1 MSSFTNMPLKIESG
15 GKVKISSG
23 KASVDKAGITLTM
36 DVLHQNNS
44 TAAIVTARYMIG
56 LTNTVTFNGTGD
68 SAPLFKSEVD
78 VDSSVQSTH
87 SFSGFVPN
95 AVANDGVVDCFFFLE
110 TPTQDAFLD
119 GIGGFEDEREGGSI
133 TTSNSR
139 FALKIA
145 ASPTATITVEDIEWD
160 TA

>member
-36 DVLHQNNS
+36 DILHQNNS

-56 LTNTVTFNGTGD
+56 LTSTVTFNGTGD

-87 SFSGFVPN
+87 SFSGL
-95 AVANDGVVDCFFFLE
+95 FLMRLLMMVLLIVS
-110 TPTQDAFLD
+110 F
-119 GIGGFEDEREGGSI
+119 S
-133 TTSNSR
+133 
-139 FALKIA
+139 LKLQ
-145 ASPTATITVEDIEWD
+145 PKTHF
-160 TA
+160 

>member
-36 DVLHQNNS
+36 DILHQNNS

-56 LTNTVTFNGTGD
+56 LTSTVTFNGTGD

-95 AVANDGVVDCFFFLE
+95 AVANDGVIDCFFFLE
-110 TPTQDAFLD
+110 TTTQDAFLD
-119 GIGGFEDEREGGSI
+119 GIGGFEDEREGSV
-133 TTSNSR
+133 TVTNSR
-139 FALKIA
+139 FGLRIG
-145 ASPTATITVEDIEWD
+145 ASPTATITLEDVEWD